1 MITVAA
7 LLKFQ
12 STTRPFTPAL
22 HSAPS
27 GPPEFPASLNVE
39 RLYLTL
45 PHLAHPVQP
54 VASTAVCHRALW
66 MEGRTGWT
74 AEKPP
79 PRILPLFP
87 SLMEHLAFV
96 GKVPGQRAYFIDV
109 S

>member
-7 LLKFQ
+7 LLKFWIKQ
-12 STTRPFTPAL
+12 RGPSTPAL

-27 GPPEFPASLNVE
+27 GPQEFPASLNVE

-45 PHLAHPVQP
+45 PPLAHPVQP

-66 MEGRTGWT
+66 MEEELAGQQ
-74 AEKPP
+74 KSH
-79 PRILPLFP
+79 LPEYLHF
-87 SLMEHLAFV
+87 SFASGTFGLL
-96 GKVPGQRAYFIDV
+96 PGQRAYFIDV